1 MKRLVKLA
9 ILAIGVY
16 AVATEGGRERLKRAR
31 EAYSKAVASGARP
44 IEAVGTSIAAFVGL
58 AEGGTSH
65 THPSPGVT
73 VEEPPSAP
81 SPINPVGT
89 STAASVDSDPEKPEK
104 GHDDAFDLL
113 HPHGR
118 SKPEKKKPEKP

>member
-1 MKRLVKLA
+1 MKRLVKLVVVA
-9 ILAIGVY
+9 VAVY

-31 EAYSKAVASGARP
+31 NVYAEEVASGARP
-44 IEAVGTSIAAFVGL
+44 INAVGTSIAAFVGF
-58 AEGGTSH
+58 AEGGGTSH

-81 SPINPVGT
+81 PPITEVGT
-89 STAASVDSDPEKPEK
+89 STAASVDADPEKPEK

-118 SKPEKKKPEKP
+118 SPEEKTPEKP